1 MNRIQVPPDPLA
13 ELRRTP
19 KQERSRALVGTI
31 LDATDGLLADGHH
44 PAELTTTKIAAAAG
58 VSVGA
63 IYQYFADTGSI
74 VAAVAARHIDASS
87 ALMDTAVE
95 SIGADP
101 DPVGTLVDLFA
112 ARYRG
117 EPGYRA
123 LWFGPHLNS
132 RIQAAD
138 RAGKETIADGIRRAF
153 ATAQP
158 GRKAVPLSE
167 QQARAAVFAVDS
179 LLQEAFRR
187 DPAGDPG
194 LLEEAKAMMRAY
206 LPEAAPEPTPTT
218 EGGRNGR

>member
-1 MNRIQVPPDPLA
+1 MNRIQVTSDPLA

-19 KQERSRALVGTI
+19 KQERSRALVETV
-31 LDATDGLLADGHH
+31 LDTTDGLLADGIH

-63 IYQYFADTGSI
+63 VYQYFSDTEAI

-87 ALMDTAVE
+87 ELMDAAVE
-95 SIGADP
+95 TIGADP
-101 DPVGTLVDLFA
+101 DPVGTMVDLFA
-112 ARYRG
+112 ARYRA

-123 LWFGPHLNS
+123 LWFGPHLNA
-132 RIQAAD
+132 RLQAAD
-138 RAGKETIADGIRRAF
+138 RAGKETIADGVRRAF
-153 ATAQP
+153 AATRGDSGPA
-158 GRKAVPLSE
+158 GLSE

-194 LLEEAKAMMRAY
+194 LLEEAKTMMRAY
-206 LPEAAPEPTPTT
+206 LPEVAPGATDT
-218 EGGRNGR
+218 ERGR